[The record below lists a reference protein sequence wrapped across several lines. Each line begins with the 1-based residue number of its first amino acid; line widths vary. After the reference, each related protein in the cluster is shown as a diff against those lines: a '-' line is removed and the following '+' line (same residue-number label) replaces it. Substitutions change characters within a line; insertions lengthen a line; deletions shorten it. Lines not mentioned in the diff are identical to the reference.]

1 MIDRRNDASTLYVHD
16 YASRAL
22 LSNRF
27 TQSDD
32 DIEKLRFGLFGEVGG
47 ILAGV
52 KKASRD
58 RLGVAL
64 NKAIAEEVG
73 DALWYLFALS
83 RSLNFDVEAIAAHAL
98 NHVREH
104 ARVNAPKP
112 QGLIS
117 FRHLDSAFQTTS
129 SPEAGLQASVLS
141 RMAQSAARLT
151 IPSAEDEQA
160 CGALLGDL
168 AMVCGAFDDALED
181 IARANLAKTHNRWPP
196 QDERV
201 YGPHLDADSK
211 AYEQMPRQF
220 DMVFT
225 ERKVN
230 NKRFV
235 VQSIKGVYIGDPL
248 TDNHTIED
256 FYRFHDVFH
265 LAYLAH
271 LSWSPVLR
279 GLMKRK
285 RKSQPEKDENQDG
298 ARAMIIEEG
307 IATWIFNHA
316 KNDNH
321 DKDDETDYA
330 EIEVGALP
338 YSLLKQI
345 ASMVQGYEV
354 DTRPA
359 WQWEKA
365 IIDGFIMFR
374 HLKTH
379 RKGVIRVD
387 MDNHTIEFHKQGRQ
401 L

>member
-1 MIDRRNDASTLYVHD
+1 MIDRRNDASTLYVNA
-16 YASRAL
+16 YASKAL

-27 TQSDD
+27 TESPE

-64 NKAIAEEVG
+64 NKAIAEELG
-73 DALWYLFALS
+73 DALWYLFALGW
-83 RSLNFDVEAIAAHAL
+83 SLKFEPEAIATHAL
-98 NHVREH
+98 EHIRSH
-104 ARVNAPKP
+104 ARISGPLP
-112 QGLIS
+112 GGPIS
-117 FRHLDSAFQTTS
+117 FRHLDSTFQSTS
-129 SPEAGLQASVLS
+129 SPEDSLQASVLS

-151 IPSAEDEQA
+151 VASAADEQA

-181 IARANLAKTHNRWPP
+181 IAKANLDKTRKRWPP
-196 QDERV
+196 ADERV
-201 YGPHLDADSK
+201 YGAHLDADSTK
-211 AYEQMPRQF
+211 SYEQMLRRF
-220 DMVFT
+220 DMAFD
-225 ERKVN
+225 ERVVN
-230 NKRFV
+230 GKRFV
-235 VQSIKGVYIGDPL
+235 VQSINGVFIGDPL
-248 TDNHTIED
+248 TDNHTGED

-265 LAYLAH
+265 LAYLTH

-316 KNDNH
+316 KND
-321 DKDDETDYA
+321 DTDFA
-330 EIEVGALP
+330 KIEVGALP

-354 DTRPA
+354 DVRPA

-365 IIDGFIMFR
+365 IIDGFTMFG
-374 HLKTH
+374 HLKEH
-379 RKGVIRVD
+379 RRGAIRVD
-387 MDNHTIEFHKQGRQ
+387 MDNHTIDFLKQDE
-401 L
+401 LP

>member
-1 MIDRRNDASTLYVHD
+1 MIDRRNDASTLYVHA
-16 YASRAL
+16 YAGKAL

-27 TQSDD
+27 SQEPE

-64 NKAIAEEVG
+64 NKAIAEELG

-83 RSLNFDVEAIAAHAL
+83 WSLKFPAESIATHAL
-98 NHVREH
+98 EHIREH
-104 ARVNAPKP
+104 AQISGPLP
-112 QGLIS
+112 GGPLS
-117 FRHLDSAFQTTS
+117 FRHLDSTFQSTS
-129 SPEAGLQASVLS
+129 SADDGLQAHVLS

-151 IPSAEDEQA
+151 TASDDDEHA

-181 IARANLAKTHNRWPP
+181 IARANLEKTSKRWPP
-196 QDERV
+196 KDERV
-201 YGPHLDADSK
+201 YGPHLDDDSTK
-211 AYEQMPRQF
+211 SYEQMLRKF
-220 DMVFT
+220 DMVFE
-225 ERKVN
+225 ERDIN
-230 NKRFV
+230 GKRFV
-235 VQSIKGVYIGDPL
+235 VQSINDVFIGDPL
-248 TDNHTIED
+248 TDNHTGED

-285 RKSQPEKDENQDG
+285 RKSQPAKDENQDG

-316 KNDNH
+316 QND
-321 DKDDETDYA
+321 DADFADYQ
-330 EIEVGALP
+330 VGALP

-345 ASMVQGYEV
+345 ASMVEGYEV
-354 DTRPA
+354 DIRPS
-359 WQWEKA
+359 WQWEQA
-365 IIDGFIMFR
+365 IIDGFVMFR
-374 HLKTH
+374 HLKEH
-379 RKGVIRVD
+379 RQGVIRVD
-387 MDNHTIEFHKQGRQ
+387 MDNHTIQFFKRDE
-401 L
+401 LP